1 MGVVVALV
9 IRQQMKNGSG
19 NLDVYLRQ
27 YREYGVYLE
36 IIVWFRVLL
45 WRTEK

>member
-1 MGVVVALV
+1 
-9 IRQQMKNGSG
+9 MKNGSG

-27 YREYGVYLE
+27 YGECGVYVE
-36 IIVWFRVLL
+36 ITEWFRVPL